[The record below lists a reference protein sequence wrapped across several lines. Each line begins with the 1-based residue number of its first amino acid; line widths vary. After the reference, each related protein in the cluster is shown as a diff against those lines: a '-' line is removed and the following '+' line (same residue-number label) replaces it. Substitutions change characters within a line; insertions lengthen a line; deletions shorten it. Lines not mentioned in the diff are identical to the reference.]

1 MLGEPRP
8 NPSARGGILPYALPR
23 AGRVRLTIVD
33 AGGRAVARLLDARGS
48 AGRTSLT
55 WDGRDSAGRRMP
67 SGVYFALLDLDDG
80 RVVHLKFYGRDHS
93 SGDVVACLPLGTD

>member
-1 MLGEPRP
+1 
-8 NPSARGGILPYALPR
+8 
-23 AGRVRLTIVD
+23 
-33 AGGRAVARLLDARGS
+33 
-48 AGRTSLT
+48 
-55 WDGRDSAGRRMP
+55 MP